1 MEIKLN
7 TRYTLAEMVIESG
20 NTKIREDV
28 SEMSKGGGYI
38 IPDKNI
44 ENLITIA
51 FEMSRFNRVS
61 DVSFLKKLY
70 DNFLS
75 DSERDEFME
84 LISTNHDRLL

>member
-51 FEMSRFNRVS
+51 FEMSLFNGVS
-61 DVSFLKKLY
+61 DVSFVKKLY